1 MADKKYTLKQVVVLS
16 GMSTESFAKM
26 IDVSYASLISW
37 QNDSEKFRSTSIET
51 LLKIQD
57 ASGVSIDQIDYWY

>member
-1 MADKKYTLKQVVVLS
+1 MTDKKYTLKQVIALS
-16 GMSTESFAKM
+16 GESTESFAKRVG
-26 IDVSYASLISW
+26 VSYASIIGW

-57 ASGVSIDQIDYWY
+57 VSGVSIDQIDYWY